1 MSDYV
6 GELLKRVMIL
16 YRVSTKK
23 QYDKLKDDIPM
34 QKTACHNFVEQ
45 HGWTIVGEL
54 YEKGISGYKVSAND
68 RDAIQQLKQAAL
80 NNEFDI
86 LLVYMFDRIGR
97 IDDETPFVVEWFIKR
112 GIEVWSTQE
121 GQQKLDNQGDK
132 IVNYVR
138 FLQANTESEKTSM
151 RLKTVTA
158 QMTEAGVYRGGVAP
172 FGYKC
177 EYLGRQNKRGQYVK
191 DLVINAD
198 EAQYVKVI
206 FGKTLYEG
214 YGSYRMAEYMNGLGI
229 KTHNGSKFQ
238 SNTIIRILRNK
249 LYCGYYVAGEVIS
262 PKIERLVI
270 IDEKM
275 FDAVQDILDQ
285 RMHKNDEKRTIAKTT
300 KGRTLL
306 SGNIYCGHCGGRLVA
321 SACDEKFVRK
331 DGTIGRSVYLRYT
344 CYHRTRKLCNC
355 DGQSVYSARQID
367 EMVLSVVERYLSMIK
382 QTPRDKALE
391 IRYQQEINNF
401 KSIRRELSDK
411 KNKLS
416 RRLEELTAE
425 VGKSLTGESVFP
437 TDVLAQSIVATK
449 NELKEIDIH
458 LEQNEDMI
466 DIQKEMVNKIDFYYE
481 QFVSW
486 ADEFEVASLQQQ
498 KMIICHL
505 IKSIKVSKGYNLEI
519 EFNASYRQFF
529 GDDECS
535 NEVIKKENICRV

>member
-97 IDDETPFVVEWFIKR
+97 IDDETPFVVEWFIKH

-158 QMTEAGVYRGGVAP
+158 QMTEAGEYRGGGTP
-172 FGYKC
+172 FGYKAEHC
-177 EYLGRQNKRGQYVK
+177 GRINKRGQFVK
-191 DLVINAD
+191 DLVIVPE
-198 EAQYVKVI
+198 EAKIVKII
-206 FGKTLYEG
+206 FEKTLYEG
-214 YGSYRMAEYMNGLGI
+214 FGSYQLAEYINSMGVR
-229 KTHNGSKFQ
+229 THNGSDFQ
-238 SNTIIRILRNK
+238 VNTINRILRNK
-249 LYCGYYVAGEVIS
+249 LYCGYYVAGESIS
-262 PKIERLVI
+262 PKIDRLVI
-270 IDEKM
+270 IEEKM
-275 FDAVQDILDQ
+275 FDAVQEILDQ
-285 RMHKNDEKRTIAKTT
+285 RMVKNEEKRHISRTAK
-300 KGRTLL
+300 GNFLL
-306 SGNIYCGHCGGRLVA
+306 GGNIFCGHCGGRLV
-321 SACDEKFVRK
+321 SSYTDEKFSRV
-331 DGTIGRSVYLRYT
+331 DGTVGRGMYFRYS
-344 CYHRTRKLCNC
+344 CYHRTRKLNDC
-355 DGQSVYSARQID
+355 DGQSVYSAKRIE
-367 EMVLSVVERYLSMIK
+367 EMVTMVVVRYLERIK

-391 IRYQQEINNF
+391 IRYQKEI
-401 KSIRRELSDK
+401 SIYKDVRREISDK
-411 KNKLS
+411 RDKLK

-437 TDVLAQSIVATK
+437 TEVLAMSINTTQTEIKEAEK
-449 NELKEIDIH
+449 FLEENE
-458 LEQNEDMI
+458 NAM
-466 DIQKEMVNKIDFYYE
+466 DIQKSMIDKIDFYYD

-486 ADEFEVASLQQQ
+486 AYEFENAPLQQK
-498 KMIICHL
+498 KMIICQL
-505 IKSIKVSKGYNLEI
+505 IKSIKVKKGYNIEI

-529 GDDECS
+529 GEDECS
-535 NEVIKKENICRV
+535 KEVIEKENICRV